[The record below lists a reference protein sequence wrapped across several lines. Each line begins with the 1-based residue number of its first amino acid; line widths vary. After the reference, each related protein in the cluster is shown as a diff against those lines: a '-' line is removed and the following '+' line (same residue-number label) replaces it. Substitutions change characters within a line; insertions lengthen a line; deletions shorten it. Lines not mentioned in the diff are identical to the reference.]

1 MLILCQQGFVMIN
14 DDIIK
19 IIKRG
24 INEQQVLLTELT
36 RLGYSIT
43 QSSISRKLKKMGI
56 EKIRGKYCLPKS
68 EESQIKNITFI
79 EPNMVVIH
87 TLPGHANAIGAVI
100 DKELVG
106 SPKHPEF
113 VGTIA
118 GDDTI
123 FVAID
128 DGIYPRVMSALKN
141 LLTIN

>member
-1 MLILCQQGFVMIN
+1 MIN

-24 INEQQVLLTELT
+24 VDEQRVLLKELT
-36 RLGYSIT
+36 KLGHSIT

-56 EKIRGKYCLPKS
+56 EKIGGKYRLPKS
-68 EESQIKNITFI
+68 EKSKIKNITFI

-100 DKELVG
+100 DEELVN
-106 SPKHPEF
+106 SLDRPEF

-123 FVAID
+123 FIAIKN
-128 DGIYPRVMSALKN
+128 GACSTVMSILKKVVN
-141 LLTIN
+141 P

>member
-1 MLILCQQGFVMIN
+1 MQKGRVLMIN

-56 EKIRGKYCLPKS
+56 AKIGGKYKLPKS
-68 EESQIKNITFI
+68 EESKIKNITFI
-79 EPNMVVIH
+79 EPNMVVVH

-100 DKELVG
+100 DEELVG
-106 SPKHPEF
+106 SPKHSEF

-141 LLTIN
+141 LLNIN